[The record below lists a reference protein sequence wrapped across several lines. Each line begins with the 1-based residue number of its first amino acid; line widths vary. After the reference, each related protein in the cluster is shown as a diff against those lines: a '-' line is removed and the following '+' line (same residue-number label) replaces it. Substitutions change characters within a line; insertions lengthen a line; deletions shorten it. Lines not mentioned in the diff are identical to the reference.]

1 MGRIGVVVS
10 ALALVAAACG
20 SASSPDAGSS
30 APRGSSTEVDQ
41 VGTLEH
47 DLAALLVAFG
57 PSVSP
62 SLVEAVASHGDVRA
76 AWFLVDL
83 MRFYA
88 PESVETVML
97 TAGVAQ
103 LGFDADPRDPWT
115 SVTNQLIDADVA
127 EPPGYKDLKV
137 GLLVSVDARWEPLLV
152 GDTSIDFRLLTWGG
166 VFIDDR
172 PAGVASACFGRGCIP
187 ALEFPAVTSAAEGA
201 WYRDDAIVFG
211 VVVDGEARAYQ
222 KNIMEVHEMV
232 NDVLG
237 GRRIGIPYCT
247 LCGSAQAYFTDVI
260 DGERLGSPLVLRT
273 SGLLTR
279 SNKVMYDL
287 QSKSV
292 FDTFTGEA
300 RSGQFF
306 EEGAHLTQISVRVT
320 TWGEWRSAHP
330 ETTIIAP
337 DGGVGRIY
345 PEDPLFGRDD
355 DGPIFPVGTPDERL
369 GPQVAVVG
377 VVTPDGEAVAFVA
390 EEARLVLGRGGEV
403 VSNGVVLMGDGG
415 GLIAFAVDGSPLVA
429 HESFWFAW
437 SQFWPDTG
445 LWSAS

>member
-1 MGRIGVVVS
+1 MGRIGIVVS
-10 ALALVAAACG
+10 ALALVATACASANSLDDG
-20 SASSPDAGSS
+20 SPAPQASSS
-30 APRGSSTEVDQ
+30 EVDQ
-41 VGTLEH
+41 AGTLEQ
-47 DLAALLVAFG
+47 DLAALLAAFG

-62 SLVEAVASHGDVRA
+62 SLVDAVASHGDLRA
-76 AWFLVDL
+76 AWFLADL
-83 MRFYA
+83 MRFYD
-88 PESVETVML
+88 PESVETVIL
-97 TAGVAQ
+97 AAGVAQ
-103 LGFDADPRDPWT
+103 LGLEADPRDPWT
-115 SVTNQLIDADVA
+115 GLTNQLIDADIA

-137 GLLVSVDARWEPLLV
+137 GLLVSVDARWGPLLA
-152 GDTSIDFRLLTWGG
+152 GDTSIDFRLISWGG

-172 PAGVASACFGRGCIP
+172 PVGAAGSCFGRGCIP
-187 ALEFPAVTSAAEGA
+187 ALEFPDVTPAAEGA
-201 WYRDDAIVFG
+201 WYSDDAIVFG

-260 DGERLGSPLVLRT
+260 DGVRLGSPLVLRT
-273 SGLLTR
+273 TGLLSR

-287 QSKSV
+287 ASKSV

-300 RSGQFF
+300 RSGQLFR
-306 EEGAHLTQISVRVT
+306 EGAHLTQISVRVA

-377 VVTPDGEAVAFVA
+377 VVAPDGSAVAFVA

-403 VSNGVVLMGDGG
+403 MSNGVVLASDGG

-437 SQFWPDTG
+437 SQFWPETG
-445 LWSAS
+445 LWPAP